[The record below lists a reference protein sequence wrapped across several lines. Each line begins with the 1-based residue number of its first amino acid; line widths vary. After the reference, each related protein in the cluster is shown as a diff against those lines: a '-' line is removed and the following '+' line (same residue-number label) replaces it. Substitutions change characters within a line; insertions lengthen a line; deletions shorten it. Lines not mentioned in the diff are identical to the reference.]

1 MPLGPRDLIPTFTAM
16 NAVDGALVHY
26 QSVWQRKNLVL
37 VTVPSDDPTAPSYM
51 ESIIAS
57 KPSLASHDTAL
68 IVTTNQI
75 AAVPSPGVLVADR
88 WGEIYYIKGA
98 SRAADLP
105 GPDELV
111 EWVRYIQNE
120 CPECQ
125 GETR

>member
-1 MPLGPRDLIPTFTAM
+1 M

-26 QSVWQRKNLVL
+26 QSVWQRQNLVL
-37 VTVPSDDPTAPSYM
+37 VTVPSDDPTALSYM
-51 ESIIAS
+51 ASIIAS
-57 KPSLASHDTAL
+57 KPSLVSNDTAL

-88 WGEIYYIKGA
+88 WGEVYCIKGA

-105 GPDELV
+105 GADELV
-111 EWVRYIQNE
+111 EWVRYVQNE

-125 GETR
+125 GEMR